1 MGLLEKVKN
10 FFYDEDYEEDEE
22 KEEIKKTIK
31 PKKEKIKVTELKEE
45 KHQKLDRQDISER
58 QLFQAERT
66 FNFPVDVEDEYYG
79 IKEEKEDKINK
90 VEERVY
96 KREEPEYKSTMYS
109 GIRDYA
115 KTEVKEEP
123 KQEKRFKPTPVIS
136 PIYGIMDKNYKK
148 EDIMIDS
155 AKEVTTPKKV
165 DYDSVRKRAYSN
177 VYKEEQQEDNTKGI
191 FYNLDEEENENSTDD
206 DDVKIIYN
214 DVTFDENEEDDENV
228 TIGQKI
234 EEYENKEESDDEQ
247 DDISYDEDE
256 YTEDNDEVDDYE
268 EENNDY
274 DENEIDEESQILSET
289 KEQDLFNLIDNMY
302 NSDEEDEEEDDE

>member
-10 FFYDEDYEEDEE
+10 FFYEEDYDEEEE
-22 KEEIKKTIK
+22 KEEIKKPIK
-31 PKKEKIKVTELKEE
+31 PKKEKIKVTELKEDKKE
-45 KHQKLDRQDISER
+45 KIDRQDISER
-58 QLFQAERT
+58 ELFQAERT

-79 IKEEKEDKINK
+79 INEEKETKINK

-96 KREEPEYKSTMYS
+96 KKPEPEYKSTMYS
-109 GIRDYA
+109 GIRDYS
-115 KTEVKEEP
+115 KTEVKEQP
-123 KQEKRFKPTPVIS
+123 KQENRFKPTPVIS

-155 AKEVTTPKKV
+155 AKEANVPKKV
-165 DYDSVRKRAYSN
+165 DYDTVRKRAYSN
-177 VYKEEQQEDNTKGI
+177 VYNKPEPEEDSKGI
-191 FYNLDEEENENSTDD
+191 FYNLDEEDSNE

-214 DVTFDENEEDDENV
+214 DVTFDEESNEEDENV

-234 EEYENKEESDDEQ
+234 EEYEEQQENFEDD
-247 DDISYDEDE
+247 
-256 YTEDNDEVDDYE
+256 TPYE
-268 EENNDY
+268 EDDGE
-274 DENEIDEESQILSET
+274 ETEIDEESQILSET

>member
-10 FFYDEDYEEDEE
+10 FFYEEDYDEEEE
-22 KEEIKKTIK
+22 KEEIKKPIK
-31 PKKEKIKVTELKEE
+31 PKKEKIKVTELKEDKKE
-45 KHQKLDRQDISER
+45 KIDRQDISER
-58 QLFQAERT
+58 ELFQAERT

-79 IKEEKEDKINK
+79 INEEKETKINK

-96 KREEPEYKSTMYS
+96 KKPEPEYKSTMYS
-109 GIRDYA
+109 GIRDYS
-115 KTEVKEEP
+115 KTEVKEQP
-123 KQEKRFKPTPVIS
+123 KQENRFKPTPVIS

-155 AKEVTTPKKV
+155 AKEANASKKV
-165 DYDSVRKRAYSN
+165 DYDTVRKRAYSN
-177 VYKEEQQEDNTKGI
+177 VYNKPEPEEDSKGI
-191 FYNLDEEENENSTDD
+191 FYNLDEEDSNE

-214 DVTFDENEEDDENV
+214 DVTFDEESNEEDENV

-234 EEYENKEESDDEQ
+234 EEYEEQQENFEDD
-247 DDISYDEDE
+247 
-256 YTEDNDEVDDYE
+256 TPYE
-268 EENNDY
+268 EDDGE
-274 DENEIDEESQILSET
+274 ETEIDEESQILSET